1 MRVKINLDQCTR
13 VGDCFIFHRRLFRE
27 REDGCPEVLADPV
40 PEDLRK
46 SAEHAVEGCPTGAIS
61 IEDE

>member
-1 MRVKINLDQCTR
+1 MRVRINLDHCSR
-13 VGDCFIFHRRLFRE
+13 VGNCFIYHRRLFRE
-27 REDGCPEVLADPV
+27 RENGCPEVLADPV

-46 SAEHAVEGCPTGAIS
+46 SAENAVEKCPTGAIS